1 LLGIILQHPDDIDY
15 MRALFLN
22 AGLEESRRIIDPPL
36 FMAEDEQRLHQ
47 VPLEDLA
54 LQSDK
59 VLLLDHHTDV
69 SFMQPHICD
78 DSAKIFIWSGRETT
92 NEKFN
97 YKREY
102 CLQYATEVSKHRFPQ
117 PQILQFKVHL

>member
-1 LLGIILQHPDDIDY
+1 

-36 FMAEDEQRLHQ
+36 FMVEDEQRLHQ

-69 SFMQPHICD
+69 SFMQSHILMTLQRYLYGAD
-78 DSAKIFIWSGRETT
+78 EKLQTKSLTT
-92 NEKFN
+92 SESIAYNMRHK
-97 YKREY
+97 
-102 CLQYATEVSKHRFPQ
+102 
-117 PQILQFKVHL
+117 